1 MFFFSKANLL
11 KSLCFIFS
19 SLLLFSSF
27 LIFLAPFLIVP
38 FFYVYASYYQFV
50 HFSRLSLLSSPT
62 VSLSSFLSW
71 PSLLLFGGSTTRIKR
86 RQKKQSRGKSKG
98 IYKEKTTR
106 SYVIDYIIVFLR
118 YVSLQEMILAMTNF
132 ILEWIKRLLFL
143 VSSQNHK
150 YICDSK
156 PK

>member
-1 MFFFSKANLL
+1 MFHFLLPFVDLFLSDLLGSFSHCA
-11 KSLCFIFS
+11 FI
-19 SLLLFSSF
+19 
-27 LIFLAPFLIVP
+27 
-38 FFYVYASYYQFV
+38 YVYASFYQFV
-50 HFSRLSLLSSPT
+50 HFSRLSPLLSSPT

-71 PSLLLFGGSTTRIKR
+71 PSLLLFGGSTARIKR